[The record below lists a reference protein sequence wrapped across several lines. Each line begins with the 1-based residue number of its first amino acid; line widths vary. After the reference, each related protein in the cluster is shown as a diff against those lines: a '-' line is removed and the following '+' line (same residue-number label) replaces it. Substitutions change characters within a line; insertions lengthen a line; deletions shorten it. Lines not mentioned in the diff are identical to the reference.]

1 MKSDVRIILASGSPR
16 RAGLLKEIISDFD
29 IVPANVEEPV
39 PGWEV
44 SQAPEVWVE
53 SLAYLKAAEV
63 AQAHPHAVI
72 IAADTVC
79 VHSGRIIGKPKCVD
93 HAKHILTHYFS
104 GASKVITGLAIVS
117 PSKGHKVITHD
128 VTELDMRAMTNEELD
143 AYLESGAWEGKAG
156 AYAYQEG
163 GDKFVDNIIGSES
176 NVVGLPLELLREL
189 LESF

>member
-1 MKSDVRIILASGSPR
+1 MASGSPR
-16 RAGLLKEIISDFD
+16 RAGLLKSIVSDFD
-29 IVPANVEEPV
+29 IVPAKVEEPV
-39 PGWEV
+39 PTWEV

-93 HAKHILTHYFS
+93 HARHILTHYFA
-104 GASKVITGLAIVS
+104 GKGKVITGLAVVS
-117 PSKGHKVITHD
+117 HSEDHKVITHD
-128 VTELDMRAMTNEELD
+128 VTELEMRAMTGDELD
-143 AYLESGAWEGKAG
+143 AYLEAGTWEGKAG

-163 GDKFVDNIIGSES
+163 GDKFVKDIKGSES
-176 NVVGLPLELLREL
+176 NVVGLPLEILEEL
-189 LESF
+189 LDDF